1 MSHEEVD
8 EAFDALVAAANSPM
22 WVVTTIADGRRAGCL
37 VGFAGQVSITPRRF
51 LVAVSKNNHTYRI
64 ARRAEY
70 LAVHLLTG
78 DAVELARLFGTTSG
92 DSVDKFARCAWSGGP
107 HGLPILD
114 GAAGWFAGRVIARS
128 DLGDHVGHLLEPLT
142 ATAPPAPPP
151 PHRPPTKPRGAA
163 ASRAKEEDAVAR
175 GGAPAGN

>member
-8 EAFDALVAAANSPM
+8 EAFDALIAAADSPM

-64 ARRAEY
+64 ARRAGY
-70 LAVHLLTG
+70 LGVHLLT
-78 DAVELARLFGTTSG
+78 VESLDLARLFGTTTG
-92 DSVDKFARCAWSGGP
+92 ETADKFAQCAWSSGP

-114 GAAGWFAGRVIARS
+114 GAVGWFAGRLIARS
-128 DLGDHVGHLLEPLT
+128 DFGDHVGHLLEPVT
-142 ATAPPAPPP
+142 ATAPPP
-151 PHRPPTKPRGAA
+151 AA
-163 ASRAKEEDAVAR
+163 AAPALRLQAVADLSP
-175 GGAPAGN
+175 GHEA

>member
-1 MSHEEVD
+1 MSQDEVG
-8 EAFDALVAAANSPM
+8 EAFDALIAAADGPI
-22 WVVTTIADGRRAGCL
+22 WVVTTVADGRKAGCL

-78 DAVELARLFGTTSG
+78 EHFDLARLFGTTTGEST
-92 DSVDKFARCAWSGGP
+92 DKFARCAWSSGP

-142 ATAPPAPPP
+142 ATAPP
-151 PHRPPTKPRGAA
+151 PTATGSALHLR
-163 ASRAKEEDAVAR
+163 AVADLTP
-175 GGAPAGN
+175 GHEA

>member
-142 ATAPPAPPP
+142 ATAPRGPPP
-151 PHRPPTKPRGAA
+151 PPPPPQH
-163 ASRAKEEDAVAR
+163 
-175 GGAPAGN
+175 GGGGRPAGAGDTRKGGGGGGGGG

>member
-142 ATAPPAPPP
+142 ATAPPAPHTPHP
-151 PHRPPTKPRGAA
+151 PHHTQPDPPETPRRH
-163 ASRAKEEDAVAR
+163 RAQP
-175 GGAPAGN
+175 PAGGGPGG